1 MYIVNDIA
9 YAGTPFE
16 DMKVDRVRIV
26 NDFCMLVR
34 FSSGETRLF
43 DATPLFAM
51 PAFEPLSDEDV
62 FKTFRI
68 DHGVLTWQ
76 DGSIDIA
83 PEFLYERSHRYE
95 IPA

>member
-51 PAFEPLSDEDV
+51 PAF
-62 FKTFRI
+62 
-68 DHGVLTWQ
+68 
-76 DGSIDIA
+76 
-83 PEFLYERSHRYE
+83 
-95 IPA
+95 